1 VANRGG
7 TEGAEKNAKDTINR
21 IPLRTL
27 SLSGE
32 HSFTVN
38 PEEAKTWDLSIEW
51 R

>member
-27 SLSGE
+27 SLSGD
-32 HSFTVN
+32 SFAVN
-38 PEEAKTWDLSIEW
+38 PEEPKTWDLSIEW